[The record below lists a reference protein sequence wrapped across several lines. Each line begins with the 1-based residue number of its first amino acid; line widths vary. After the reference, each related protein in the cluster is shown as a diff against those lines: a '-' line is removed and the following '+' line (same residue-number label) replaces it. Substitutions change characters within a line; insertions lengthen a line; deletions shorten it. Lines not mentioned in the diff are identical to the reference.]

1 MGISHGKNE
10 IFEKSLKDIF
20 QTHQHY
26 PEVLKNNPELSRFFE
41 SVNYSLLG
49 GGKRFRPHLVFAV
62 AESYKHSIE
71 NILPLAIA
79 IEMIHTYSLIH
90 DDLPCMDNDSERR
103 GKPTNHVV
111 YGDAVALLAGDALLT
126 EAFSFLAKSYAH
138 QPKLGME
145 LLLLLG
151 EAAGVRGMIGG
162 QVLDILTKDYLN
174 TEQIMKMLEM
184 KTGAL
189 IRLSIEASAAVVL
202 HDQDPKKKSEIQNL
216 WKKLGEL
223 VGLSFQLADDLLDYD
238 QQKKDL
244 RNFASATSVEETK
257 NLLTVIEKEAK
268 EILEKLTDL
277 EKINTENFKQIIDYN
292 LTRKT

>member
-1 MGISHGKNE
+1 MEISQGKNE
-10 IFEKSLKDIF
+10 IFEKYLKDVF
-20 QTHQHY
+20 QTHLHY
-26 PEVLKNNPELSRFFE
+26 PETLKNNPELSRFFE

-62 AESYKHSIE
+62 ADSYKHSIE

-103 GKPTNHVV
+103 GKPTNHIV
-111 YGDAVALLAGDALLT
+111 YGEAVALLAGDALLT
-126 EAFSFLAKSYAH
+126 EAFLYLTKAYAQ
-138 QPKLGME
+138 QPKLAIE

-174 TEQIMKMLEM
+174 TEQIMKMQEM

-189 IRLSIEASAAVVL
+189 IRVSVEASAAIIL
-202 HDQDPKKKSEIQNL
+202 RDQESKKKDEIQSL
-216 WKKLGEL
+216 WKELGEL
-223 VGLSFQLADDLLDYD
+223 IGLSFQLADDLLDHD

-244 RNFASATSVEETK
+244 RNFASATSVEKTK
-257 NLLTVIEKEAK
+257 NLLSVIEKK
-268 EILEKLTDL
+268 SNEILEKLTDL
-277 EKINTENFKQIIDYN
+277 EKINTKNFKQIIDYN